1 MAIFDSIK
9 AVLSGNASPSQL
21 KTDLAGLVG
30 DVDLNSLKA
39 KFDSAG
45 LGDKVQSWIG
55 TGENASLSADEVK
68 EVMDP
73 AKLQALAD
81 DAGVD
86 VDTAAANVADSL
98 PKLVDKLTP
107 DGAIPTA

>member
-1 MAIFDSIK
+1 MHAAATRRTS
-9 AVLSGNASPSQL
+9 SL
-21 KTDLAGLVG
+21 KT
-30 DVDLNSLKA
+30 

-68 EVMDP
+68 QVMDP
-73 AKLQALAD
+73 AKLQALA